1 MTLASATVDDSGDY
15 TLTVKNPHGEKSTK
29 ATVLVKGKASASN
42 LPVSDVVI
50 VLQKCVVLM
59 LQICPDNVAS
69 MFIIMFAKVY
79 VITVM
84 QCSGN
89 VPQ

>member
-42 LPVSDVVI
+42 LPVSDLVI
-50 VLQKCVVLM
+50 VLHESVVLM
-59 LQICPDNVAS
+59 LPICDAPCQNPTCGSKIKKWDNS
-69 MFIIMFAKVY
+69 WL
-79 VITVM
+79 
-84 QCSGN
+84 G
-89 VPQ
+89 

>member
-42 LPVSDVVI
+42 LPVSDLVI
-50 VLQKCVVLM
+50 VLHESVVLM
-59 LQICPDNVAS
+59 LPICDAPCQNPTCGS
-69 MFIIMFAKVY
+69 KIKK
-79 VITVM
+79 
-84 QCSGN
+84 
-89 VPQ
+89 